1 LSLSSSLEGCSD
13 EPADESSSKDLASR
27 VDMGTSRSDSP
38 AHGPHSSA
46 VSVRGKGLPI
56 ILYVYSS
63 LEEETFILRIDPF
76 SSLPFRV
83 LSGY

>member
-1 LSLSSSLEGCSD
+1 
-13 EPADESSSKDLASR
+13 
-27 VDMGTSRSDSP
+27 
-38 AHGPHSSA
+38 

-63 LEEETFILRIDPF
+63 LEEEIFILRIDPF